1 MKSISLI
8 IQKKVI
14 FQHIEY
20 YLFIMIYSSMFII
33 QFSPR
38 NIVYSGDF
46 HYGLHELMRARLE
59 LEPPWGKRTLVT
71 ESLPQDV
78 AQCGA
83 P

>member
-1 MKSISLI
+1 MKNISLI

-14 FQHIEY
+14 FQYIEDS
-20 YLFIMIYSSMFII
+20 LFIMIYSSMFII
-33 QFSPR
+33 QFPPQ

-46 HYGLHELMRARLE
+46 HYVLHELMWARLE